1 MKLELN
7 TNGAWRVVLTG
18 LSRHDKAAEDIYLDA
33 MTAARMLAEVSAHGQ
48 TGKRRGIEW
57 RLVSEADNRVTHRC
71 TGDGG
76 WVEAYWPGGEA

>member
-7 TNGAWRVVLTG
+7 TNGAWRTVLTG
-18 LSRHDKAAEDIYLDA
+18 LSRHDKAAEDRYLDA
-33 MTAARMLAEVSAHGQ
+33 LTAARMLAEVSAHGQ

-76 WVEAYWPGGEA
+76 WVEAYWPGDEA

>member
-18 LSRHDKAAEDIYLDA
+18 LSRHDKAAEDSYLDA

-48 TGKRRGIEW
+48 TGKRRGIAW
-57 RLVSEADNRVTHRC
+57 RLVSEADGRVIERC

-76 WVEAYWPGGEA
+76 WVEAYRPGGEA